1 MQEVKAEGAPKPVG
15 PYSQALIA
23 AGLVFCSGQIP
34 LEAAS
39 GRLVEGDIRAQARTA
54 LKNLAEVLLAAGSG
68 LDKVVKVTVYLA
80 DLADFQAFNEVYQE
94 FFRAPYP
101 ARTTVEVKGLPRGA
115 RIEVDA
121 IALAR

>member
-1 MQEVKAEGAPKPVG
+1 VG

-54 LKNLAEVLLAAGSG
+54 LKNLAEVLRAAGSG